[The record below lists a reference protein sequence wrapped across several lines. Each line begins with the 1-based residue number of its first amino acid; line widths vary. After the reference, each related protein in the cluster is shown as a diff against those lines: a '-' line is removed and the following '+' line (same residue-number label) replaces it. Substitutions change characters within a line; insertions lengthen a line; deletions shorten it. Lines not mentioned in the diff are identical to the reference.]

1 MINLDHAKK
10 AFDNYVNR
18 YDLSIPHIH
27 LKYVHSYKVMDVMGE
42 LCDMKGKTEEKD
54 LCLLIGLL
62 HDIGRF
68 EQFRLYHSFL
78 DRETVDHAMYS
89 SCLLYTSPSPRD

>member
-42 LCDMKGKTEEKD
+42 LCDMKEKTEERTAGTAQGSKAP
-54 LCLLIGLL
+54 GKRNRKT
-62 HDIGRF
+62 GRC
-68 EQFRLYHSFL
+68 SG
-78 DRETVDHAMYS
+78 
-89 SCLLYTSPSPRD
+89 

>member
-42 LCDMKGKTEEKD
+42 LCDMKEKTEEKTYV
-54 LCLLIGLL
+54 C
-62 HDIGRF
+62 
-68 EQFRLYHSFL
+68 
-78 DRETVDHAMYS
+78 
-89 SCLLYTSPSPRD
+89 

>member
-27 LKYVHSYKVMDVMGE
+27 LKYVHSYKVMDGNSLRKVTTQVHYLKPIPYE
-42 LCDMKGKTEEKD
+42 EYKDMKKTELAELTKSR
-54 LCLLIGLL
+54 IQEA
-62 HDIGRF
+62 IN
-68 EQFRLYHSFL
+68 EY
-78 DRETVDHAMYS
+78 AK
-89 SCLLYTSPSPRD
+89 

>member
-1 MINLDHAKK
+1 MINLEHAKK

-42 LCDMKGKTEEKD
+42 LCDMKEKTEEKD
-54 LCLLIGLL
+54 L
-62 HDIGRF
+62 
-68 EQFRLYHSFL
+68 
-78 DRETVDHAMYS
+78 
-89 SCLLYTSPSPRD
+89 

>member
-1 MINLDHAKK
+1 MINLEHAKK

-42 LCDMKGKTEEKD
+42 LCDMKEKTEEKQWIMRCILLMYYLRRD
-54 LCLLIGLL
+54 LL
-62 HDIGRF
+62 
-68 EQFRLYHSFL
+68 E
-78 DRETVDHAMYS
+78 S
-89 SCLLYTSPSPRD
+89 S

>member
-1 MINLDHAKK
+1 MINLEHAKK

-42 LCDMKGKTEEKD
+42 LCDMKGMKKKT
-54 LCLLIGLL
+54 
-62 HDIGRF
+62 
-68 EQFRLYHSFL
+68 Y
-78 DRETVDHAMYS
+78 VY
-89 SCLLYTSPSPRD
+89 